1 MSLRAIS
8 SLEWARKKFFMNTK
22 YIMSR
27 KYESNVFESGSRSE
41 SNSNKLARIGEKKI
55 FRELNVHHV

>member
-1 MSLRAIS
+1 MSQTAIS
-8 SLEWARKKFFMNTK
+8 SLESARRNFFMNSK

-27 KYESNVFESGSRSE
+27 KKESNVFESGSRSE
-41 SNSNKLARIGEKKI
+41 SNSNKLARIGEKKM